1 MAKLALKLLDDE
13 KYHTKAINFKKVI
26 KLKEAFEL
34 SNKLLRH
41 KADNDPILIQ
51 DELFKSVVMIYEE
64 QLTLLLKEIDSK
76 MLQQQQR
83 TSDYRKANE
92 NI

>member
-1 MAKLALKLLDDE
+1 MAKLAFKLLDDE

-41 KADNDPILIQ
+41 KADNDPILI
-51 DELFKSVVMIYEE
+51 
-64 QLTLLLKEIDSK
+64 
-76 MLQQQQR
+76 
-83 TSDYRKANE
+83 
-92 NI
+92 